1 MRQAALSPAAP
12 SRNIE
17 RMQKL
22 FVDLKSWMNLTLG
35 LSHGLFL
42 GLPVGMTLVLLT
54 TQVARGQSDDA
65 AVAYGS
71 EASFHLGSLLPNQI
85 DGVTEILPTV
95 GFRYALP
102 ASFGGVELGY
112 ATAHGHGVD
121 YKLLSASLRGDI
133 SVTPD
138 MIALFLFG
146 PDIHYFTPIY
156 QTKRVTDYGFHVGA
170 AMEMHLGG
178 RAWLRGDMKFNMN
191 PGIALYIG
199 FGIALRFPD
208 GGGGS

>member
-1 MRQAALSPAAP
+1 MRQAALSQASQ

-17 RMQKL
+17 RMRISSVSL
-22 FVDLKSWMNLTLG
+22 NSSMFLALG
-35 LSHGLFL
+35 I
-42 GLPVGMTLVLLT
+42 TLVVLT
-54 TQVARGQSDDA
+54 TQTVFAQSGQGETA
-65 AVAYGS
+65 AATYGS

-85 DGVTEILPTV
+85 DGVAEILPTV
-95 GFRYALP
+95 GFRYAIP
-102 ASFGGVELGY
+102 ASFGGVETGY
-112 ATAHGHGVD
+112 ATSHARGVD
-121 YKLLSASLRGDI
+121 YKLISASLRGDI
-133 SVTPD
+133 QVMPD

-146 PDIHYFTPIY
+146 PDLHYFTPIY

-170 AMEMHLGG
+170 AVEMHLGG

-208 GGGGS
+208 GGSN